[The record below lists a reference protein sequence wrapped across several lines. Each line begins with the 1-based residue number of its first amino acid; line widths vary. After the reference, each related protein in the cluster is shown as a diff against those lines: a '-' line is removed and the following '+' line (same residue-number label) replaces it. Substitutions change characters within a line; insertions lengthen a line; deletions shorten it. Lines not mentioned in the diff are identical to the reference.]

1 MISEPS
7 TFTKLVNPNLT
18 DPEVYVP
25 GLTSAEAARRYHIP
39 PEEIIKMSSNENPL
53 GPPPLA
59 VKAVQKMISELHRYP
74 DSKAHALREA
84 IAMREG
90 LSWENVICGAG
101 SSEIM
106 SFIIRAFSNPGDDVV
121 SMDPSFSVYTE
132 LAKAD
137 GRTSVLIK
145 LSHPFEL
152 RLEDV
157 TQVLTDRTRV
167 IFMTRPNNPT
177 SRLIPLDLLE
187 QVAELAK
194 SAVVVSEEAYIEFA
208 DDYRKQS
215 AVDAVLRHGN
225 VIVTRTFSK
234 AYGIP
239 SLRIGYALAPRDAI
253 EYLLRVKPKWN
264 VGGVAQ
270 EAAIGALADT
280 AHFRKSL
287 EVVREGRA
295 FLTDAFNAMDG
306 MEVVP
311 NPQGNFIMVKVS
323 DTGLDA
329 EALTEALG
337 AEGILIRGD
346 FLKEYV
352 RISVGTMPENQKLVA
367 AAKGILSQLKK

>member
-1 MISEPS
+1 MVPEPS
-7 TFTKLVNPNLT
+7 TFAKLVNPNLR

-25 GLTSAEAARRYHIP
+25 GLTRVEAARRYRIP

-59 VKAVQKMISELHRYP
+59 VKAVETMMGELHRYP
-74 DSKAHALREA
+74 DSKAHTLREA

-90 LSWENVICGAG
+90 VSWENVLCGAG

-106 SFIIRAFSNPGDDVV
+106 SFIIRAFSGPGDEVI
-121 SMDPSFSVYTE
+121 SMHPSFSVYSE

-137 GRTSVLIK
+137 GRTPVLVR

-152 RLEDV
+152 GLKDV
-157 TQVLTDRTRV
+157 ARVLTDRTRV
-167 IFMTRPNNPT
+167 LFMTRPNNPT

-187 QVAELAK
+187 QIAELAK

-208 DDYRKQS
+208 EDYRKQT
-215 AVDAVLRHGN
+215 AVDAVLRHKN
-225 VIVTRTFSK
+225 MIVTRTFSK
-234 AYGIP
+234 AYGLS

-280 AHFRKSL
+280 AHFQKSL
-287 EVVREGRA
+287 DVVREGRQ
-295 FLTDAFNAMDG
+295 FLADAFSAMEG
-306 MEVVP
+306 MEVLP
-311 NPQGNFIMVKVS
+311 APQGNFIMVKVS

-329 EALTEALG
+329 EAFTAALG
-337 AEGILIRGD
+337 KQGILIRGD

-352 RISVGTMPENQKLVA
+352 RISVGTMPENEKLVA
-367 AAKGILSQLKK
+367 AAKRILRPLHP